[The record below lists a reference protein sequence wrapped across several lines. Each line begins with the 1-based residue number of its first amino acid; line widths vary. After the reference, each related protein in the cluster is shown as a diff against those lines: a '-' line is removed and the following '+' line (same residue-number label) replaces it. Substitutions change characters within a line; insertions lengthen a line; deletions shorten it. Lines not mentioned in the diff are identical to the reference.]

1 MVIHGTR
8 DSRVTGKQ
16 PCAHVRAAGSAGTPW
31 LSRGPA
37 LAGKKIFLALPGAAI
52 EPFSTL
58 EKQRKN
64 NPLICPTL
72 VL

>member
-1 MVIHGTR
+1 MFIHGTR

-37 LAGKKIFLALPGAAI
+37 LADKKIFPALPGAAI
-52 EPFSTL
+52 GPFSTL

-72 VL
+72 SL